1 MSMPQPSA
9 SLRVEPCR
17 EPTSLRAIRR
27 VPQCTLRMR
36 APPSAGYP
44 ADRPKGRGQ
53 PRRSCGRRRFCGALL
68 SLDAPSRQRWL
79 ACACIW
85 RACRTRDPHLV
96 TPTKAGET
104 PSLHPQSSG
113 RLART
118 QRLRKSRRVAMQ
130 RRGAARTHSN
140 SRRRQ
145 RRSRSGRRR
154 IVSPSV
160 AAAMPA
166 AAMRTPMPDGG
177 CNRHPGWKQ
186 HAVTRVRCTFLSCKP
201 RGWRSLLPLQVIVWS
216 CSRRWPLGAQRQLL
230 SS

>member
-1 MSMPQPSA
+1 M
-9 SLRVEPCR
+9 V
-17 EPTSLRAIRR
+17 RAIR
-27 VPQCTLRMR
+27 RMR
-36 APPSAGYP
+36 APPCQCHSRLRVCGWSPAESPRPFGRSAGYHSVPCGCAPLHPQGNLRVPCGYP

-68 SLDAPSRQRWL
+68 SLDTPSWQRWL

-96 TPTKAGET
+96 TPTKAVET
-104 PSLHPQSSG
+104 PYSHPQSSG

-118 QRLRKSRRVAMQ
+118 QRFRKSRRVAMQ
-130 RRGAARTHSN
+130 RRGAARAHSN

-160 AAAMPA
+160 AAA
-166 AAMRTPMPDGG
+166 
-177 CNRHPGWKQ
+177 
-186 HAVTRVRCTFLSCKP
+186 HASRRYAHTDA
-201 RGWRSLLPLQVIVWS
+201 GWRVQPAPGL
-216 CSRRWPLGAQRQLL
+216 
-230 SS
+230 